1 MKRVLATMRCD
12 LIVQWR
18 NGLLVVAA
26 VVLAGWALVLHQLR
40 GMPQFVERLAWLL
53 PPLIFNELVI
63 VTFFF
68 VGGLVLLEHGEGSL
82 HAQIVSPLRR
92 EEYLLS
98 KVVTLTLAAVIQ
110 TMILVVLL
118 PGLTIQ
124 IQWPILLLGLTAMAV
139 IFVLMGLIAVLR
151 APTLNAYLIAS
162 VQYVA
167 VLFVPLSLYV
177 VDWDSWVLFLHP
189 MYAPLVLLCAA
200 TEPVSPWA
208 IVSGLVASSLWSGLL
223 FWRAQV
229 EFRRFVIMAT

>member
-18 NGLLVVAA
+18 NGLFVVAA
-26 VVLAGWALVLHQLR
+26 VVLAGWALVLYQLR
-40 GMPQFVERLAWLL
+40 GLPQLVERLAWLL

-68 VGGLVLLEHGEGSL
+68 VGGLVLLEQNEGSL

-110 TMILVVLL
+110 TLILVALL
-118 PGLTIQ
+118 PGLR

-139 IFVLMGLIAVLR
+139 IFVLTGLIAVLR
-151 APTLNAYLIAS
+151 APTLNAYLMAS

-189 MYAPLVLLCAA
+189 MYAPLVLLRAA
-200 TEPVSPWA
+200 IEPTSAWEVLAGVVFS
-208 IVSGLVASSLWSGLL
+208 SGWIGLL
-223 FWRAQV
+223 GWRTQQ
-229 EFRRFVIMAT
+229 EFQRFVIVAG